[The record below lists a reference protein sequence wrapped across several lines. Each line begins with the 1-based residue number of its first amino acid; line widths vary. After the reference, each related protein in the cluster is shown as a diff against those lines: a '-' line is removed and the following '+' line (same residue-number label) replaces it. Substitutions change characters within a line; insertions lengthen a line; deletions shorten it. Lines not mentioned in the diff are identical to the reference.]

1 MQNLI
6 MNSFINYPDD
16 LEEFLEE
23 IHISNFTLFN
33 QKIIQA
39 LLEMKNKNQVVQLET
54 IRLKIG
60 DEAFES
66 KEFNAILQ
74 ADSYP
79 NYLDLRSD
87 FKTYLSLK
95 MQEHLANELI
105 KATRKSEI
113 FDFDFLGKYIKLG
126 FNRNGRYYWE
136 WEEFFKSKPK
146 TEKIPTEIDFL
157 DNISDGGFEV
167 GQLILLSGDP
177 EAGKTLLSVQYITNA
192 QQNHKVTYFGFEFS
206 VRKHIETLNS
216 KKFKINKEN
225 YFIDDL
231 SCEINELVSQIRG
244 LAKEG
249 HKLFIIDSQ
258 MKIQAPIVGRTIE
271 EVETTKFTT
280 LADLAKR
287 LQVIIVLI
295 IQNSKNDSYAPTGSR
310 KGAHEAHVMI
320 RIEKIKSGELKH
332 IKDYN
337 ERGKHRK
344 VLILKNK
351 QTGLQ
356 GIQFFRI
363 DDYRLYEISTN
374 YRELKESGYIGY
386 DMNDYRLTLKITL
399 T

>member
-6 MNSFINYPDD
+6 MNSFINYPKD

-23 IHISNFTLFN
+23 IPISNFTPFN
-33 QKIIQA
+33 QKIILA
-39 LLEMKNKNQVVQLET
+39 LLEMKNKNQVIQLEI

-66 KEFNAILQ
+66 KEFSAILQ
-74 ADSYP
+74 ADTYP
-79 NYLDLRSD
+79 NYLELKSD

-95 MQEHLANELI
+95 MQEFLANELI

-113 FDFDFLGKYIKLG
+113 FDFDFLGKYTTLG
-126 FNRNGRYYWE
+126 TNRNGKYYWE

-146 TEKIPTEIDFL
+146 IEKIPTGIDFL
-157 DNISDGGFEV
+157 DHVSEGGFEV

-216 KKFKINKEN
+216 KNFKLNKEN

-231 SCEINELVSQIRG
+231 SCEINELVSQIRL
-244 LAKEG
+244 LAREG

-258 MKIQAPIVGRTIE
+258 MKIQAPIIGRTIE

-295 IQNSKNDSYAPTGSR
+295 IQNSKSDSYAPTGSR

-320 RIEKIKSGELKH
+320 RIERIKSGELKH

-337 ERGKHRK
+337 ERNKHRR

-356 GIQFFRI
+356 GVQFFRMV
-363 DDYRLYEISTN
+363 DYKLFEINTN
-374 YRELKESGYIGY
+374 YRKLDDSPYEIKDY
-386 DMNDYRLTLKITL
+386 DY
-399 T
+399 

>member
-1 MQNLI
+1 
-6 MNSFINYPDD
+6 MNSFINYPND
-16 LEEFLEE
+16 LEDFLEE
-23 IHISNFTLFN
+23 IHISSFTAFN

-39 LLEMKNKNQVVQLET
+39 LLEMKNKNQVVKLET

-66 KEFNAILQ
+66 KEFSAILQ
-74 ADSYP
+74 ADTYP
-79 NYLDLRSD
+79 NYLDLKSD
-87 FKTYLSLK
+87 FKTYLNLK

-113 FDFDFLGKYIKLG
+113 FDFDFLGKYIKIG
-126 FNRNGRYYWE
+126 SNRNGKYYWE

-146 TEKIPTEIDFL
+146 IEKIHTGINFL
-157 DNISDGGFEV
+157 DSISDGGFEV

-177 EAGKTLLSVQYITNA
+177 EAGKTLLGIQYIINA
-192 QQNHKVTYFGFEFS
+192 QKNHKVTYFGFEFS

-216 KKFKINKEN
+216 KDFKVNKEN
-225 YFIDDL
+225 YFIDDI
-231 SCEINELVSQIRG
+231 SCEINDLVSQIRG
-244 LAKEG
+244 LAREG

-258 MKIQAPIVGRTIE
+258 MKIQAPIIGRTIE

-287 LQVIIVLI
+287 LQVIIILI

-332 IKDYN
+332 IKGYN
-337 ERGKHRK
+337 ERNKHRR

-363 DDYRLYEISTN
+363 DDYRLFEIN
-374 YRELKESGYIGY
+374 ADYIKLKESDYSGYHGE
-386 DMNDYRLTLKITL
+386 
-399 T
+399 

>member
-6 MNSFINYPDD
+6 MNSFINYPND
-16 LEEFLEE
+16 LEEFLED
-23 IHISNFTLFN
+23 IHISSFTPFN

-39 LLEMKNKNQVVQLET
+39 LLDMKNKNHVIQLET

-60 DEAFES
+60 DAAFES
-66 KEFNAILQ
+66 KEFSAILE

-79 NYLDLRSD
+79 NYLDLKSD

-95 MQEHLANELI
+95 MQEFLANELI

-113 FDFDFLGKYIKLG
+113 FDYDFLGKYIKLG
-126 FNRNGRYYWE
+126 SNRNGKYYWE
-136 WEEFFKSKPK
+136 WEEFFQSKPPI
-146 TEKIPTEIDFL
+146 EKIATGIDFL
-157 DNISDGGFEV
+157 DKISDGGFEV

-177 EAGKTLLSVQYITNA
+177 EAGKTLLGVQYITNA

-216 KKFKINKEN
+216 KNFTLNKEN

-271 EVETTKFTT
+271 EVETIKFTT

-287 LQVIIVLI
+287 LQVIIILI

-320 RIEKIKSGELKH
+320 RIEKIKRGELEN
-332 IKDYN
+332 IKDFN
-337 ERGKHRK
+337 ERSIHRK

-356 GIQFFRI
+356 GIQFFKM
-363 DDYRLYEISTN
+363 DNYRLSEVSRN
-374 YRELKESGYIGY
+374 YKEYNANQRKTE
-386 DMNDYRLTLKITL
+386 DEDY
-399 T
+399 

>member
-6 MNSFINYPDD
+6 MNSFINYPND
-16 LEEFLEE
+16 LEDFLEE
-23 IHISNFTLFN
+23 IHISSFTVFN

-39 LLEMKNKNQVVQLET
+39 LLDMKNKNQVVQLET

-66 KEFNAILQ
+66 KEFSAILQ

-79 NYLDLRSD
+79 NYLDLKSD

-105 KATRKSEI
+105 KSTRKSEI
-113 FDFDFLGKYIKLG
+113 FDFDFLGKYVKLG
-126 FNRNGRYYWE
+126 FKRNGKYYWE

-146 TEKIPTEIDFL
+146 IEKIHTGIDFL

-177 EAGKTLLSVQYITNA
+177 EAGKTLLSIQYITNA
-192 QQNHKVTYFGFEFS
+192 QQKHKVTYFGFEFS

-216 KKFKINKEN
+216 KNFKINKEN

-271 EVETTKFTT
+271 EVETIKFTT
-280 LADLAKR
+280 LAELAKR

-332 IKDYN
+332 IRDYN

-363 DDYRLYEISTN
+363 DGYRLFEIDKN
-374 YRELKESGYIGY
+374 YSHLKESDFSGY
-386 DMNDYRLTLKITL
+386 DLSD
-399 T
+399 

>member
-6 MNSFINYPDD
+6 MNSFINYPND
-16 LEEFLEE
+16 LEEFLED
-23 IHISNFTLFN
+23 IHISSFTPFN

-39 LLEMKNKNQVVQLET
+39 LLDMKNKNHVIQLET

-60 DEAFES
+60 DAAFES
-66 KEFNAILQ
+66 KEFTQILE

-79 NYLDLRSD
+79 NYLDLKSD
-87 FKTYLSLK
+87 FKTHLSLK
-95 MQEHLANELI
+95 MQEFLANELI

-113 FDFDFLGKYIKLG
+113 FDYDFLGKHIKLG
-126 FNRNGRYYWE
+126 SNRNGKYYWE
-136 WEEFFKSKPK
+136 WEEFFQSKPPI
-146 TEKIPTEIDFL
+146 EKIATGIDFL
-157 DNISDGGFEV
+157 DKISDGGFEV

-177 EAGKTLLSVQYITNA
+177 EAGKTLLGVQYITNA

-216 KKFKINKEN
+216 KNFTLNKEN

-258 MKIQAPIVGRTIE
+258 MKVQAPIVGRTIE
-271 EVETTKFTT
+271 EVETIKFTT

-287 LQVIIVLI
+287 LQVIIILI

-320 RIEKIKSGELKH
+320 RIEKIKRGELEN
-332 IKDYN
+332 IKDFN
-337 ERGKHRK
+337 ERSIHRK

-356 GIQFFRI
+356 GIQFFKM
-363 DDYRLYEISTN
+363 DNYRLSEVSRN
-374 YRELKESGYIGY
+374 YKEYNASKHQES
-386 DMNDYRLTLKITL
+386 DEDY
-399 T
+399 

>member
-6 MNSFINYPDD
+6 MNSFINYPND
-16 LEEFLEE
+16 LEDFLEE
-23 IHISNFTLFN
+23 IHISNFTTFN

-66 KEFNAILQ
+66 KEFSDILQ
-74 ADSYP
+74 SDSYP
-79 NYLDLRSD
+79 NYLDLKSD

-113 FDFDFLGKYIKLG
+113 FDFDFLGKHIKLG
-126 FNRNGRYYWE
+126 TNRNGKYYWE

-146 TEKIPTEIDFL
+146 IEKIHTGIDFL

-177 EAGKTLLSVQYITNA
+177 EAGKTLLGIQYITNA
-192 QQNHKVTYFGFEFS
+192 QQQHKVTYFGFEFS
-206 VRKHIETLNS
+206 VRKHIETLSS
-216 KKFKINKEN
+216 KDFKINKEN

-244 LAKEG
+244 LSKEG

-271 EVETTKFTT
+271 EVETIKFTT

-287 LQVIIVLI
+287 LQVIIILI

-363 DDYRLYEISTN
+363 DGYKLFEISKN
-374 YRELKESGYIGY
+374 YMNLEKIDYSGHYGE
-386 DMNDYRLTLKITL
+386 
-399 T
+399 

>member
-1 MQNLI
+1 
-6 MNSFINYPDD
+6 MNSFINYPND
-16 LEEFLEE
+16 LEDFLEE
-23 IHISNFTLFN
+23 IHISSFTKFN

-39 LLEMKNKNQVVQLET
+39 LLEMKNKNQVVKLET

-60 DEAFES
+60 DEAFDS
-66 KEFNAILQ
+66 KEFSTILQ

-79 NYLDLRSD
+79 NYLDLKSD

-126 FNRNGRYYWE
+126 FNRNGKYYWE

-146 TEKIPTEIDFL
+146 IEKIDTGIDFL

-177 EAGKTLLSVQYITNA
+177 ESGKTLLGVQYITNA
-192 QQNHKVTYFGFEFS
+192 QQKHKVTYFGFEFS

-216 KKFKINKEN
+216 KGFKINKEN

-231 SCEINELVSQIRG
+231 SCEINDLVSQIRG

-271 EVETTKFTT
+271 EVETIKFTT

-287 LQVIIVLI
+287 LQVIIILI

-332 IKDYN
+332 INDYN

-356 GIQFFRI
+356 GIQFFKI
-363 DDYRLYEISTN
+363 DGYRLFEIGKN
-374 YRELKESGYIGY
+374 YLNLTESDDSGYYGE
-386 DMNDYRLTLKITL
+386 
-399 T
+399 

>member
-1 MQNLI
+1 
-6 MNSFINYPDD
+6 MNSFINYPND
-16 LEEFLEE
+16 LEEFLQE
-23 IHISNFTLFN
+23 IHISSFTLFN
-33 QKIIQA
+33 QKVIQA

-66 KEFNAILQ
+66 KEFSAILQ

-79 NYLDLRSD
+79 NYLDLKSD
-87 FKTYLSLK
+87 FKTYLSLR

-126 FNRNGRYYWE
+126 FNRNGKYYWE

-146 TEKIPTEIDFL
+146 IEKIHTGIDFL
-157 DNISDGGFEV
+157 DNISDGGFEL

-177 EAGKTLLSVQYITNA
+177 EAGKTLLSIQYIANA
-192 QQNHKVTYFGFEFS
+192 QQKHKVTYFGFEFS

-216 KKFKINKEN
+216 KGFKLNKEN
-225 YFIDDL
+225 YFIDDI
-231 SCEINELVSQIRG
+231 SCEINELVLQIRS

-249 HKLFIIDSQ
+249 HKLFVIDSQ

-271 EVETTKFTT
+271 EVETNKFIT
-280 LADLAKR
+280 LAELAKC
-287 LQVIIVLI
+287 LHVIIVLI

-310 KGAHEAHVMI
+310 KGAHEAHVII
-320 RIEKIKSGELKH
+320 RIERVKSGELKH
-332 IKDYN
+332 IKGYN

-356 GIQFFRI
+356 GVQFFRI
-363 DDYRLYEISTN
+363 DDYNLFEVSTN
-374 YRELKESGYIGY
+374 YAELQESNYEREYF
-386 DMNDYRLTLKITL
+386 D
-399 T
+399 

>member
-6 MNSFINYPDD
+6 MNSFINYPND
-16 LEEFLEE
+16 LEDFLEE
-23 IHISNFTLFN
+23 IHISNFTTFN

-66 KEFNAILQ
+66 KEFSAILQ

-79 NYLDLRSD
+79 NYLDLKSD

-126 FNRNGRYYWE
+126 FNRNGKYYWE

-146 TEKIPTEIDFL
+146 IEKILTGIDFL

-177 EAGKTLLSVQYITNA
+177 EAGKTLLGIQYITNA
-192 QQNHKVTYFGFEFS
+192 QQKHKVTYFGFEFS

-216 KKFKINKEN
+216 KDFKINKEN

-271 EVETTKFTT
+271 EVETIKFTA

-287 LQVIIVLI
+287 LQVIIILI

-337 ERGKHRK
+337 ERSKHRK

-363 DDYRLYEISTN
+363 NDYRLFEISTN
-374 YRELKESGYIGY
+374 YRKLKESDFSGY
-386 DMNDYRLTLKITL
+386 DVNDFSD
-399 T
+399 

>member
-1 MQNLI
+1 
-6 MNSFINYPDD
+6 MNSFINYPSD

-23 IHISNFTLFN
+23 IHITSFTAFN

-66 KEFNAILQ
+66 KEFSAILQ

-79 NYLDLRSD
+79 NYLDLKSD

-105 KATRKSEI
+105 KATRKSEV
-113 FDFDFLGKYIKLG
+113 FDYDFLGKYIKLG
-126 FNRNGRYYWE
+126 FNRNGKYYWE
-136 WEEFFKSKPK
+136 WEEFFKSKPQI
-146 TEKIPTEIDFL
+146 EKIGTGIDFL

-177 EAGKTLLSVQYITNA
+177 EAGKTLLGVQYITNA
-192 QQNHKVTYFGFEFS
+192 QQKHKVTYFGFEFS

-216 KKFKINKEN
+216 KGFKINKEN

-271 EVETTKFTT
+271 EVETIKFTT

-287 LQVIIVLI
+287 LQVIIILI

-332 IKDYN
+332 IRDYN

-363 DDYRLYEISTN
+363 DGYRLFEIGTHYIN
-374 YRELKESGYIGY
+374 LKESDYSGYNGE
-386 DMNDYRLTLKITL
+386 
-399 T
+399 

>member
-6 MNSFINYPDD
+6 MNSFMNYPND

-33 QKIIQA
+33 QKVIQA

-66 KEFNAILQ
+66 KEFSAILE

-126 FNRNGRYYWE
+126 YSRSGKYYWE
-136 WEEFFKSKPK
+136 WEEFFKSKPQI
-146 TEKIPTEIDFL
+146 EKISTGIDFL

-177 EAGKTLLSVQYITNA
+177 ESGKTLLSIKYIANA
-192 QQNHKVTYFGFEFS
+192 QQKHKVTYFGFEFS

-216 KKFKINKEN
+216 KNFKLNKEN

-249 HKLFIIDSQ
+249 HKLFVIDSQ

-271 EVETTKFTT
+271 EVETSKFVT

-287 LQVIIVLI
+287 LQVIIILI

-310 KGAHEAHVMI
+310 KGAHEAHLMI

-332 IKDYN
+332 IKDYK
-337 ERGKHRK
+337 ERGKYRK

-356 GIQFFRI
+356 GVQFFRI
-363 DDYRLYEISTN
+363 DNYDFFEVSTN
-374 YRELKESGYIGY
+374 YREEENNYERENY
-386 DMNDYRLTLKITL
+386 FD
-399 T
+399 

>member
-1 MQNLI
+1 MENLI
-6 MNSFINYPDD
+6 VKSFLDYPEHIED
-16 LEEFLEE
+16 FLED
-23 IHISNFTLFN
+23 ISLKSFSAFN
-33 QKIIQA
+33 QKVVKA
-39 LLEMKNKNQVVQLET
+39 LVDMNYKNQPVRLET
-54 IRLKIG
+54 IKLRIG
-60 DEAFES
+60 EKDFES
-66 KEFNAILQ
+66 KEFQAILE

-79 NYLDLRSD
+79 DYLNLKSD
-87 FKTYLSLK
+87 FKTYLCFQ
-95 MQEHLANELI
+95 MQEHLANKLKE
-105 KATRKSEI
+105 ATRKSEV
-113 FDFDFLGKYIKLG
+113 FDYEFLDKYISLG
-126 FNRNGRYYWE
+126 LKRNGRYFWE
-136 WEEFFKSKPK
+136 WEEFFKNKPSI
-146 TEKIPTEIDFL
+146 EKIETGINFL
-157 DNISDGGFEV
+157 DNLTDGGIEV
-167 GQLILLSGDP
+167 GQMVLLSGDP
-177 EAGKTLLSVQYITNA
+177 EAGKTLLGVQCLMQA
-192 QQNHKVTYFGFEFS
+192 QQTHKVTYFGFEFS

-216 KKFKINKEN
+216 KDFKINKEN

-244 LAKEG
+244 LSKEG

-271 EVETTKFTT
+271 EVETIKFTT

-363 DDYRLYEISTN
+363 SDYKLFEISTN
-374 YRELKESGYIGY
+374 YKEFKGSDFSGY
-386 DMNDYRLTLKITL
+386 DLNDFSD
-399 T
+399 

>member
-1 MQNLI
+1 
-6 MNSFINYPDD
+6 MNSFINYPND

-23 IHISNFTLFN
+23 IHITSFTLFN

-66 KEFNAILQ
+66 KEFSAILQ

-126 FNRNGRYYWE
+126 SNRNGRYYWE
-136 WEEFFKSKPK
+136 WEEFLKSKPK
-146 TEKIPTEIDFL
+146 IEKIPTGIDFL

-177 EAGKTLLSVQYITNA
+177 EAGKTLLGIQYITNA
-192 QQNHKVTYFGFEFS
+192 QQQHKVTYFGFEFS

-216 KKFKINKEN
+216 KGFTINKEN

-231 SCEINELVSQIRG
+231 SCEINDLVSQIRG

-249 HKLFIIDSQ
+249 HKLFIIDRQ

-287 LQVIIVLI
+287 LQVIIILI

-363 DDYRLYEISTN
+363 NDYKLFEISTN
-374 YRELKESGYIGY
+374 YREFKPSDFSDY
-386 DMNDYRLTLKITL
+386 DLNDFRD
-399 T
+399 

>member
-1 MQNLI
+1 MENLI
-6 MNSFINYPDD
+6 MNSFINYPND
-16 LEEFLEE
+16 LEDFLEE
-23 IHISNFTLFN
+23 ISLKSFTPFN
-33 QKIIQA
+33 QKIIKS

-66 KEFNAILQ
+66 KEFSAILQ

-79 NYLDLRSD
+79 NYLDLKSD
-87 FKTYLSLK
+87 FKTFLNLK

-105 KATRKSEI
+105 RATRKSEI

-126 FNRNGRYYWE
+126 SNRNGKYYWE

-146 TEKIPTEIDFL
+146 IEKIPTGINFL
-157 DNISDGGFEV
+157 DNVSDGGFEV

-177 EAGKTLLSVQYITNA
+177 ESGKTLLGIQYITNA
-192 QQNHKVTYFGFEFS
+192 QQQHKVTYFGFEFS
-206 VRKHIETLNS
+206 VRKHIETLNF
-216 KKFKINKEN
+216 KNFKINKEN

-231 SCEINELVSQIRG
+231 SCEINDLVSQIRG
-244 LAKEG
+244 LAKED
-249 HKLFIIDSQ
+249 HKLFVIDSQ

-271 EVETTKFTT
+271 EVETIKFTT

-287 LQVIIVLI
+287 LQVIIILI

-320 RIEKIKSGELKH
+320 RIEKIKHGELKH

-356 GIQFFRI
+356 GIQFFRM
-363 DDYRLYEISTN
+363 DDYRLFEVSTDYREYQQHHHYEIDDSS
-374 YRELKESGYIGY
+374 Y
-386 DMNDYRLTLKITL
+386 
-399 T
+399 

>member
-1 MQNLI
+1 MENLI
-6 MNSFINYPDD
+6 MNSFINYPND
-16 LEEFLEE
+16 LEDFLED
-23 IHISNFTLFN
+23 IHISSFTTFN
-33 QKIIQA
+33 QKIIVA

-60 DEAFES
+60 DEAFKS
-66 KEFNAILQ
+66 KEFSAILE

-79 NYLDLRSD
+79 NYLDLKSD
-87 FKTYLSLK
+87 FKTYLTLK

-126 FNRNGRYYWE
+126 SNRNGRYFWE

-146 TEKIPTEIDFL
+146 IEKIHTGIDFL

-177 EAGKTLLSVQYITNA
+177 EAGKTLLGIQYITNA
-192 QQNHKVTYFGFEFS
+192 QQQHKVTYFGFEFS

-216 KKFKINKEN
+216 KGFKVNKEN

-271 EVETTKFTT
+271 EVETIKFTT

-287 LQVIIVLI
+287 LQVIIILI

-363 DDYRLYEISTN
+363 DDYRLFEISTN
-374 YRELKESGYIGY
+374 YKKLKESAISGY
-386 DMNDYRLTLKITL
+386 DINDFGD
-399 T
+399 

>member
-1 MQNLI
+1 
-6 MNSFINYPDD
+6 MNSFINYPKD

-23 IHISNFTLFN
+23 IHISNFTPFN

-39 LLEMKNKNQVVQLET
+39 LLEMKNKNQVIQLEI
-54 IRLKIG
+54 IRIKIG

-66 KEFNAILQ
+66 KEFSAILKSD
-74 ADSYP
+74 AYP
-79 NYLDLRSD
+79 NYLELKSD
-87 FKTYLSLK
+87 FKIYLNLK
-95 MQEHLANELI
+95 MQEFLANELI

-113 FDFDFLGKYIKLG
+113 FDFDFLGKYTTLG
-126 FNRNGRYYWE
+126 TNRNGKYYWE

-146 TEKIPTEIDFL
+146 IEKIPTGIDFL
-157 DNISDGGFEV
+157 DNISEGGFEV

-216 KKFKINKEN
+216 KNFKLNKEN

-231 SCEINELVSQIRG
+231 SCEINELVSQIKR
-244 LAKEG
+244 LAREG

-258 MKIQAPIVGRTIE
+258 MKIQSPIIGRTIE
-271 EVETTKFTT
+271 EVETAKFTT
-280 LADLAKR
+280 LAELAKR

-295 IQNSKNDSYAPTGSR
+295 IQNSKSDSYAPTGSR

-337 ERGKHRK
+337 ERNKHRR

-356 GIQFFRI
+356 GVQFFRM
-363 DDYRLYEISTN
+363 DDYRLFETNTNYAELNSSQYEI
-374 YRELKESGYIGY
+374 EDY
-386 DMNDYRLTLKITL
+386 DY
-399 T
+399 

>member
-1 MQNLI
+1 MENLI
-6 MNSFINYPDD
+6 MNSFINYPND
-16 LEEFLEE
+16 LEDFLED
-23 IHISNFTLFN
+23 IHISSFTTFN
-33 QKIIQA
+33 QKIIVA

-60 DEAFES
+60 DQAFES
-66 KEFNAILQ
+66 KEFSAILE

-79 NYLDLRSD
+79 NYLDLKSD

-126 FNRNGRYYWE
+126 SNRNGRYFWE
-136 WEEFFKSKPK
+136 WEEFFKTKPK
-146 TEKIPTEIDFL
+146 IEKINTGIDFL

-177 EAGKTLLSVQYITNA
+177 EAGKTLLGVQYITNA
-192 QQNHKVTYFGFEFS
+192 QQQHKVTYFGFEFS

-216 KKFKINKEN
+216 KGFNINKEN

-271 EVETTKFTT
+271 EAETTKFTT

-287 LQVIIVLI
+287 LQVIIILI

-363 DDYRLYEISTN
+363 NNYRLFEISTN
-374 YRELKESGYIGY
+374 YKQLKESDFSGY
-386 DMNDYRLTLKITL
+386 DINDFDD
-399 T
+399 

>member
-1 MQNLI
+1 MENLI
-6 MNSFINYPDD
+6 MKSFLDYPKQIED
-16 LEEFLEE
+16 FLED
-23 IHISNFTLFN
+23 ISVKNFTLFN
-33 QKIIQA
+33 QKIIIA
-39 LLEMKNKNQVVQLET
+39 LLEMKNRSQIVQLET

-66 KEFNAILQ
+66 KEFTAILE

-79 NYLDLRSD
+79 NYLDLKSD
-87 FKTYLSLK
+87 FRTYLSLK
-95 MQEHLANELI
+95 MQEHLADELI

-113 FDFDFLGKYIKLG
+113 FDFDFLSKYIKLG
-126 FNRNGRYYWE
+126 SNRNGKYYWE
-136 WEEFFKSKPK
+136 WEEFFKSKHEI
-146 TEKIPTEIDFL
+146 EKIHTGIDFL
-157 DNISDGGFEV
+157 DNVSDGGFEV

-177 EAGKTLLSVQYITNA
+177 EAGKTLLGIQYITNA
-192 QQNHKVTYFGFEFS
+192 QQKHKVTYFGFEFS

-216 KKFKINKEN
+216 KAFKLNKEN

-231 SCEINELVSQIRG
+231 SCEINEMVLQIRS

-258 MKIQAPIVGRTIE
+258 MKIQAPIIGRTIE
-271 EVETTKFTT
+271 EVETAKFTI

-295 IQNSKNDSYAPTGSR
+295 IQNSKSDRYSPTGSR

-320 RIEKIKSGELKH
+320 RIEKIKKGELKH
-332 IKDYN
+332 IKGYN

-344 VLILKNK
+344 ILILKNK

-356 GIQFFRI
+356 GVQFFRI
-363 DDYRLYEISTN
+363 DNYRLFEISTN
-374 YRELKESGYIGY
+374 YIEFKESDY
-386 DMNDYRLTLKITL
+386 DLNDFSE
-399 T
+399 

>member
-1 MQNLI
+1 MENLI
-6 MNSFINYPDD
+6 MNSFINYPND
-16 LEEFLEE
+16 LEDFLED
-23 IHISNFTLFN
+23 IHISSFTIFN

-39 LLEMKNKNQVVQLET
+39 LLEMKNKKQVVQLET

-66 KEFNAILQ
+66 KEFSAILQ

-79 NYLDLRSD
+79 NYLDLKSD
-87 FKTYLSLK
+87 FKSYLSLK

-126 FNRNGRYYWE
+126 SNRNGKYYWE
-136 WEEFFKSKPK
+136 WEKFFESKPK
-146 TEKIPTEIDFL
+146 IEKIHTGIDFL

-177 EAGKTLLSVQYITNA
+177 ESGKTLLGIQYITNA
-192 QQNHKVTYFGFEFS
+192 QQKHKVTYFGFEFS

-216 KKFKINKEN
+216 KDFKINKEN

-271 EVETTKFTT
+271 EVETIKFTT

-287 LQVIIVLI
+287 LQVIIILI

-337 ERGKHRK
+337 ERIKHRK

-363 DDYRLYEISTN
+363 NDYRLFEISTN
-374 YRELKESGYIGY
+374 YKELKASDFSGYDI
-386 DMNDYRLTLKITL
+386 NDFSE
-399 T
+399 

>member
-6 MNSFINYPDD
+6 MNSFINYPND
-16 LEEFLEE
+16 LEEFLED
-23 IHISNFTLFN
+23 IHISSFTPFN

-39 LLEMKNKNQVVQLET
+39 LLDMKNKNHVIQLET

-60 DEAFES
+60 DAAFES
-66 KEFNAILQ
+66 KEFSAILE

-79 NYLDLRSD
+79 NYLDLKSD
-87 FKTYLSLK
+87 FKTHLSLK
-95 MQEHLANELI
+95 MQEFLANELI

-113 FDFDFLGKYIKLG
+113 FDYDFLGKHIKLG
-126 FNRNGRYYWE
+126 SNRNGKYYWE
-136 WEEFFKSKPK
+136 WEEFFQSKPPI
-146 TEKIPTEIDFL
+146 EKIATGIDFL
-157 DNISDGGFEV
+157 DKISDGGFEV

-177 EAGKTLLSVQYITNA
+177 EAGKTLLGVQYITNA

-216 KKFKINKEN
+216 KNFTLNKEN

-244 LAKEG
+244 LSKEG

-271 EVETTKFTT
+271 EVETIKFTT

-287 LQVIIVLI
+287 LQVIIILI

-320 RIEKIKSGELKH
+320 RIEKIKRGELEN
-332 IKDYN
+332 IKDFN
-337 ERGKHRK
+337 ERSIHRK

-356 GIQFFRI
+356 GIQFFKM
-363 DDYRLYEISTN
+363 DNYRLSEVSRN
-374 YRELKESGYIGY
+374 YKEYNASQHQTE
-386 DMNDYRLTLKITL
+386 DEDY
-399 T
+399 

>member
-1 MQNLI
+1 
-6 MNSFINYPDD
+6 MNSFINYPND
-16 LEEFLEE
+16 LEDFLEE
-23 IHISNFTLFN
+23 IHISNFTNFN

-66 KEFNAILQ
+66 KEFSAILQ

-79 NYLDLRSD
+79 NYLDLKSD

-113 FDFDFLGKYIKLG
+113 FDFDFLGKHIKLG
-126 FNRNGRYYWE
+126 TNRNGKYYWE

-146 TEKIPTEIDFL
+146 IEKIHTGIDFL

-177 EAGKTLLSVQYITNA
+177 EAGKTLLGIQYITNA
-192 QQNHKVTYFGFEFS
+192 QQKHKVTYFGFEFS
-206 VRKHIETLNS
+206 VRKHIETLSS
-216 KKFKINKEN
+216 KAFKINKEN

-271 EVETTKFTT
+271 EVETIKFTT

-287 LQVIIVLI
+287 LQVIIILI

-363 DDYRLYEISTN
+363 DDYRLFEIDTN
-374 YRELKESGYIGY
+374 YRELQKSDFSGY
-386 DMNDYRLTLKITL
+386 DLNDFSD
-399 T
+399 